1 MGLPSL
7 VSQQANAADQ
17 TVSGDFK
24 MIRKTY
30 AALALVIITAAP
42 VAQAGTLNI
51 TFENI
56 AEQTGEIRLG
66 VYDAN
71 GYDNGDSLTGAD
83 VSVDGS
89 TVTVSIDGLT
99 PGEYG
104 MKIYHDVNG
113 DGKMGTNP
121 FGMPTEP
128 YAFSNNA
135 KGRFGPP
142 SWDAAKFEVT
152 EDGADQTISIN

>member
-1 MGLPSL
+1 MS
-7 VSQQANAADQ
+7 
-17 TVSGDFK
+17 
-24 MIRKTY
+24 RKTLIAFAF
-30 AALALVIITAAP
+30 AAVAAAP
-42 VAQAGTLNI
+42 FAQAGTLNI
-51 TFENI
+51 TFDNI

-66 VYDAN
+66 VYDAA

-83 VSVDGS
+83 VTVDGA
-89 TVTVSIDGLT
+89 TVTVSIDGLA

-104 MKIYHDVNG
+104 LKIYHDVDGNG
-113 DGKMGTNP
+113 EMRTNP